1 MVVTKLLFEDESYA
15 IRGAVFEVYREIGCG
30 FLEAVYQECLETELA
45 ERNIPFEA
53 QKELPLTYKGRPL
66 TQIYKADLV
75 CYGQIVLELKAT
87 KTITA
92 EHRAQTINYLKAANI
107 RLGLLINFGSHPKAT
122 IERLIL

>member
-1 MVVTKLLFEDESYA
+1 VTKLLFEDESYA

-53 QKELPLTYKGRPL
+53 QKELPLTYKGKPL

>member
-53 QKELPLTYKGRPL
+53 QKELPLTYKGKPL